1 MFNDVALC
9 PSCAG
14 GYDGGIQVPS
24 LYPSSLSP
32 GLARSPKECGGRWAV
47 WYDCAMTAQILVDMV
62 KRAEAWP
69 VEVQEELAE
78 IAREIDAALQGG
90 LYQATPEEL
99 AGIDRGLE
107 DARAGRF
114 ATTEQVAAVFA
125 KYRPA

>member
-1 MFNDVALC
+1 
-9 PSCAG
+9 
-14 GYDGGIQVPS
+14 
-24 LYPSSLSP
+24 
-32 GLARSPKECGGRWAV
+32 
-47 WYDCAMTAQILVDMV
+47 MTAQILVDMV

-90 LYQATPEEL
+90 LYQATPDEL
-99 AGIDRGLE
+99 AGIDRGLD

-114 ATTEQVAAVFA
+114 ATTAQVAAVFA